1 MEIKMA
7 KNELAWKFTELEILR
22 ELNDS
27 RKEIIKDKQHIEVL
41 EVNIHKERERIKD
54 FEKRLAKLKK
64 K

>member
-1 MEIKMA
+1 MA